1 MTNISDELIKL
12 RPELSSGSL
21 KTYTSILRSIH
32 NKVFGGEIEKSNFDK
47 VDKIL
52 NYYKDLEP
60 NKRKTILSA
69 LFVLTG
75 KTEYR
80 TNMIDDIQVYNAKMK
95 TNNKSEAEEENWVTK
110 EEIQNIFN
118 KLKANATRLY
128 KNNDLS
134 MGDLQDIQDFI
145 IICLLGGVFIP
156 PRRSLDYVN
165 FKIKNINVD
174 NDNYIV
180 KNEMV
185 FNRYKT
191 DKFYNQQRVEIPK
204 QLKSILT
211 KWIKTIKNNPTD
223 YLLFDSNGNQMSSIK
238 MTQHLNKIFGK
249 KTSVNI
255 LRHTYLTS
263 KFSGHLDNKKLLEE
277 VATEMGTSV
286 STIED
291 IYIKK

>member
-1 MTNISDELIKL
+1 MNIPDELIKL
-12 RPELSSGSL
+12 RPELSTGSL

-32 NKVFGGEIEKSNFDK
+32 NKVFQGEIVKDNFDK
-47 VDKIL
+47 VDTIL
-52 NYYKDLEP
+52 DYLKDIEP

-80 TNMIDDIQVYNAKMK
+80 TNMINDIQIYNAEMK
-95 TNNKSEAEEENWVTK
+95 THNKSDAEKENWCSPD
-110 EEIQNIFN
+110 EIQNIFN

-128 KNNDLS
+128 KNKDLS

-145 IICLLGGVFIP
+145 IICLLGGLFIP
-156 PRRSLDYVN
+156 PRRSLDYCE
-165 FKIKNINVD
+165 FKIKNVD
-174 NDNYIV
+174 VDKNNYLV

-191 DKFYNQQRVEIPK
+191 DKFYEQQRVEIPK
-204 QLKSILT
+204 QLKTILT
-211 KWIKTIKNNPTD
+211 KWIKNNKTE
-223 YLLFDSNGNQMSSIK
+223 YLLFDSNGNQMSSVK
-238 MTQHLNKIFGK
+238 MTQHLNKIFGGK
-249 KTSVNI
+249 KCSTNI

-263 KFSGHLDNKKLLEE
+263 KFANHLDNKKQLEE
-277 VATEMGTSV
+277 VAEDMGTSV
-286 STIED
+286 NMIED

>member
-1 MTNISDELIKL
+1 MNITQELIKL
-12 RPELSSGSL
+12 RPELSAGSL

-32 NKVFGGEIEKSNFDK
+32 NKVFGKDTEIVKDNFDK
-47 VDKIL
+47 VDTIL
-52 NYYKDLEP
+52 DYYKDLEP

-75 KTEYR
+75 KTQYR

-95 TNNKSEAEEENWVTK
+95 SNNKSETEEENWVSQ

-128 KNNDLS
+128 KNKVLS

-145 IICLLGGVFIP
+145 IICLLGGIFIP
-156 PRRSLDYVN
+156 PRRSLDYCE
-165 FKIKNINVD
+165 FKIKNIDVD
-174 NDNYIV
+174 KNNYLV
-180 KNEMV
+180 KNEMI

-191 DKFYNQQRVEIPK
+191 DKFYEQQRVEIPK
-204 QLKSILT
+204 PLKTILT
-211 KWIKTIKNNPTD
+211 KWVKNNPTD
-223 YLLFDSNGNQMSSIK
+223 YLLFDSNGNQMSSVK
-238 MTQHLNKIFGK
+238 MTQHLNKIFGGK

-255 LRHTYLTS
+255 LRHTFLTD
-263 KFSGHLDNKKLLEE
+263 KFSNHLNNKKELEE
-277 VATEMGTSV
+277 VAKDMGTSI

-291 IYIKK
+291 IYIKN

>member
-1 MTNISDELIKL
+1 MNISDELIKL
-12 RPELSSGSL
+12 RPELSAGSL

-32 NKVFGGEIEKSNFDK
+32 NKVFQGEIVKDNFDK
-47 VDKIL
+47 VDTIL
-52 NYYKDLEP
+52 DYYKDLEP

-75 KTEYR
+75 KTQYR
-80 TNMIDDIQVYNAKMK
+80 TNMINDIQIYNAEMK
-95 TNNKSEAEEENWVTK
+95 SHNKSDAEKENWVSQ

-128 KNNDLS
+128 KNKDLS

-145 IICLLGGVFIP
+145 IICLLGGIFIP

-174 NDNYIV
+174 NDNYLV
-180 KNEMV
+180 KNEMI
-185 FNRYKT
+185 FNSYKT
-191 DKFYNQQRVEIPK
+191 SKFYEQQRVEIPK
-204 QLKSILT
+204 PLKTILT
-211 KWIKTIKNNPTD
+211 KWIKNNKTD
-223 YLLFDSNGNQMSSIK
+223 YLLFDSNGNQMTSVK
-238 MTQHLNKIFGK
+238 MTQHLNKIFGGK

-255 LRHTYLTS
+255 LRHTFLTS
-263 KFSGHLDNKKLLEE
+263 KFSGHLDNKKELEE
-277 VATEMGTSV
+277 VAIEMGTSV

>member
-1 MTNISDELIKL
+1 MNIPDELIKL
-12 RPELSSGSL
+12 RPELSAGSL

-32 NKVFGGEIEKSNFDK
+32 HKVFGKDTEIVKDNFDK
-47 VDKIL
+47 VDTIL
-52 NYYKDLEP
+52 DYYKDVEP

-75 KTEYR
+75 KTQYR
-80 TNMIDDIQVYNAKMK
+80 TNMIDDIQVYNAEMK
-95 TNNKSEAEEENWVTK
+95 THNKSDAEKENWVSK

-128 KNNDLS
+128 KNKDLS

-145 IICLLGGVFIP
+145 IICLLGGLFIP

-174 NDNYIV
+174 NDNYLV

-191 DKFYNQQRVEIPK
+191 DKFYDQQRVEIPK
-204 QLKSILT
+204 QLKTILT
-211 KWIKTIKNNPTD
+211 KWIKNNKTD
-223 YLLFDSNGNQMSSIK
+223 YLLFDSNGNQMSSVK
-238 MTQHLNKIFGK
+238 MSQHLNKIFGK
-249 KTSVNI
+249 NASVNI
-255 LRHTYLTS
+255 LRHTYLTD
-263 KFSGHLDNKKLLEE
+263 KFSNHLNNKKELEE
-277 VATEMGTSV
+277 ICEDMGTSV
-286 STIED
+286 ATAEQ

>member
-1 MTNISDELIKL
+1 MTNITQELIKL
-12 RPELSSGSL
+12 RPELSEGSL

-32 NKVFGGEIEKSNFDK
+32 NKVFQGEIIKDNFDK
-47 VDKIL
+47 VDTIL
-52 NYYKDLEP
+52 DYYKDLEP

-69 LFVLTG
+69 LFVLTN
-75 KTEYR
+75 KSQYR
-80 TNMIDDIQVYNAKMK
+80 TNMIDDIQIYNAKMK
-95 TNNKSEAEEENWVTK
+95 TNNKSETEEENWVSQ

-128 KNNDLS
+128 KNKVLS

-145 IICLLGGVFIP
+145 IICLLGGIFIP

-174 NDNYIV
+174 NDNYLV
-180 KNEMV
+180 KNEMI
-185 FNRYKT
+185 FNSYKT
-191 DKFYNQQRVEIPK
+191 SKFYEQQRVEIPK
-204 QLKSILT
+204 PLKSILT
-211 KWIKTIKNNPTD
+211 KWIKNNKTD
-223 YLLFDSNGNQMSSIK
+223 YLLFDSNGNQMTSVK
-238 MTQHLNKIFGK
+238 MTQHLNKIFGGK

-255 LRHTYLTS
+255 LRHTFLTS
-263 KFSGHLDNKKLLEE
+263 KFSGHLDNKKQLEE
-277 VATEMGTSV
+277 VAIEMGTSV